1 MKLLFLI
8 IQSLSIISALMVI
21 LTPNPVHSVL
31 FLIFTFLNSSLI
43 ISFLENYFMSLLFLI
58 IYVGAIAVLFL
69 FIIMMI
75 NIKIK
80 TVESKNNGSF
90 LFSVF
95 SLGFL
100 FIFSLLVLID
110 QYQTDLDSYD
120 IALLNSI
127 GYFVEY
133 TDYFKLIESSPL
145 PELLGQVLY
154 THYFVCFILAGMIL
168 LVAMI
173 GAIVLTLDRSKATS
187 LKQQAYQQISRKAE
201 NAVFTVS

>member
-1 MKLLFLI
+1 MKLLFLV

-80 TVESKNNGSF
+80 TVEAKNDGSY
-90 LFSVF
+90 LLSVF

-110 QYQTDLDSYD
+110 QYQTELDAND
-120 IALLNSI
+120 IILLNSI
-127 GYFVEY
+127 GYFIEY
-133 TDYFKLIESSPL
+133 TDYFKILESSPL
-145 PELLGQVLY
+145 PELLGQILY
-154 THYFVCFILAGMIL
+154 THYFICFILAGMIL
-168 LVAMI
+168 LLAMV
-173 GAIVLTLDRSKATS
+173 GSIVLTLDRSKSSS
-187 LKQQAYQQISRKAE
+187 LKQNIYQQVSRNAGNAIFTIS
-201 NAVFTVS
+201 